1 MSSILV
7 GATKYWEVAQL
18 VELLTVNQRV
28 VGSSPT
34 FPAKSNGV
42 NVKVN
47 KGPVAQLVRAADS

>member
-18 VELLTVNQRV
+18 VERLTVNQRV

-34 FPAKSNGV
+34 FPAKPNGV